1 MGELFTQ
8 FDRMNQI
15 NRTIEA
21 QMETLNDQVSFRLCQ
36 QILCYYNGFDALLT
50 DFMLFQH
57 ILCYFM
63 LF

>member
-21 QMETLNDQVSFRLCQ
+21 QMETLNDQVSCILFQ
-36 QILCYYNGFDALLT
+36 QILCYLNGFLNN
-50 DFMLFQH
+50 FS
-57 ILCYFM
+57 
-63 LF
+63 

>member
-21 QMETLNDQVSFRLCQ
+21 QMETLNDQVSFRL
-36 QILCYYNGFDALLT
+36 F
-50 DFMLFQH
+50 
-57 ILCYFM
+57 
-63 LF
+63 